1 VLAEDLT
8 SPFATGSERVCGRGI
23 DFVSVDFFSPGTL
36 DSLVEPLEQL
46 RQRLAGSSLQHGQT
60 VVAVGSY
67 RHTSHGIE
75 HAHGDFAIGDELCDV
90 RQTSI
95 VGIGCSGILV

>member
-1 VLAEDLT
+1 M
-8 SPFATGSERVCGRGI
+8 FATGSKRGCGRGI
-23 DFVSVDFFSPGTL
+23 DLVSADFYYPCAL

-60 VVAVGSY
+60 VVVVGSY

-90 RQTSI
+90 RQTGI
-95 VGIGCSGILV
+95 VAIGCSGIVL